1 MAQHDYVIANQTFPN
16 TRSDINSALAAI
28 VSQNSGSSAPST
40 TYAYQ
45 LWYDTSNNQLKIR
58 NADNDAFIT
67 LFTFNQSTDS
77 VQVSGEEVV
86 DDTSP
91 QLGGDLDVQTFSIV
105 STSNQNVTIAPNGT
119 GDVALDADT
128 VRVGDQNANATIT
141 TNGTGDITINTNNG
155 TNSGSIV
162 ILDGTNGN
170 ITITPNGTGSV
181 VIDGLSYPQA
191 DGSAGHVLKTDGAGN
206 LAFADP
212 TTVEGDPNAIALAI
226 ALG

>member
-1 MAQHDYVIANQTFPN
+1 MSQHDFNIANQTFPN
-16 TRSDINSALAAI
+16 TRSDINNALGALASLSA
-28 VSQNSGSSAPST
+28 GSSAPST
-40 TYAYQ
+40 TQAYQ
-45 LWYDTSNNQLKIR
+45 LWYDSTNDILKIR
-58 NADNDAFIT
+58 NADDDAWIT

-128 VRVGDQNANATIT
+128 VRVGDSNANATIT
-141 TNGTGDITINTNNG
+141 TNGTGDLTINTNSG